1 MAGNN
6 HLSIFSLQGGLDDTS
21 SQAAL
26 ENDACTLAENV
37 EFIYS
42 TLGERRAGCV
52 EITLPA
58 SFFGLDAITW
68 MYRHIPANNPEE
80 AQLWALAQDL
90 TGVSPAYQLAYK
102 DTTGWH
108 DVTLSDALISTV
120 PNGHAMQAVTLHGKM
135 FLAYKSA
142 VDRLHVWDGTSVRRC
157 GLAEPSAAPT
167 GGNTGTGTLSGTRYY
182 RVRYTVQSGGETI
195 LRSEPSA
202 VLTFTPSGT
211 GTGVVVT
218 KPASISE
225 GETHWELEAS
235 LDNANF
241 YVLATTAVGTSTVT
255 DSTAFRTGYSEIY
268 TLSDDVGD
276 YTLIPSVKY
285 LAVDEDRLMTASSYE
300 DETLASRVAWTPVWN
315 SPGVGNDER
324 YEYDTDPYLDLDGY
338 EGGGLTSLSR
348 ATNGYMYVQKLSHT
362 YKLVRQGQRTNAYQ
376 SYPITKAVGAFQ
388 NSLVEAID
396 QAGNPSVYF
405 LDLKQGPY
413 RIGEEGLQWCGRDIQ
428 TLWSRMNVNA
438 LVPCHGVYDSQ
449 AKQVHFWLAL
459 DDSDY
464 PNAKIVLHVNKMR
477 NTEEG
482 ARRGWVTVPVD
493 DVIAAAHCSELF
505 STNIEVSAAR
515 TRNLKPFIGTESTK
529 ILRCGT
535 GTDDNGTDFRA
546 KVRTKPFWPGNL
558 MNHSQIM
565 AATILTKA
573 VDVVGAEITV
583 KAIRD
588 FGLETTQ
595 ASTSIEAV
603 STEEH
608 LIKQLDD
615 LAFAELYAVQFEIG
629 DIEVSFTPASWSVD
643 ALVLK
648 LTTGQSA

>member
-1 MAGNN
+1 MATNN
-6 HLSIFSLQGGLDDTS
+6 PLSIFSLQGGLDDTS

-42 TLGERRAGCV
+42 TLGERRAGCT

-58 SFFGLDAITW
+58 SFTGLDAITW
-68 MYRHIPANNPEE
+68 VYRHIPANDPED

-90 TGVSPAYQLAYK
+90 TGSSPAYQLAYK

-108 DVTLSDALISTV
+108 DVTLPDALIATV
-120 PNGHAMQAVTLHGKM
+120 PNGHQMQAVTLHGKL

-142 VDRLHVWDGTSVRRC
+142 VDRLHVWDGTAFRRC
-157 GLAEPSAAPT
+157 GLAEPAAAPT
-167 GGNTGTGTLSGTRYY
+167 AADSGSGTIAGTRYY

-211 GTGVVVT
+211 GEDIVVT

-241 YVLATTAVGTSTVT
+241 YVFATTAVATTTAT
-255 DSTAFRTGYSEIY
+255 DHTAFRTGYASTY
-268 TLSDDVGD
+268 TLSEDIGD
-276 YTLIPSVKY
+276 YTLIPSVKF
-285 LAVDEDRLMTASSYE
+285 LAVDEDRLVTASSYE
-300 DETLASRVAWTPVWN
+300 DEALASRVGWTPVLN

-338 EGGGLTSLSR
+338 EGAGLTSLSR
-348 ATNGYMYVQKLSHT
+348 ATNGYLYAQKLGHT
-362 YKLVRQGQRTNAYQ
+362 YKLVRQGQRTNAYL

-388 NSLVEAID
+388 GSLVEAID
-396 QAGNPSVYF
+396 QAGNPAVYF
-405 LDLKQGPY
+405 LDLRQGPY
-413 RIGEEGLQWCGRDIQ
+413 RIGGEGMQWCGRDIQ
-428 TLWSRMNVNA
+428 TLWSRVNVNA

-449 AKQVHFWLAL
+449 SKQVHYWLAL
-459 DDSDY
+459 DNSDY
-464 PNAKIVLHVNKMR
+464 PNGKIVLHVNKMR
-477 NTEEG
+477 NTDEG
-482 ARRGWVTVPVD
+482 ARRGWVTVPVG
-493 DVIAAAHCSELF
+493 DVIAAAHCSEMF
-505 STNIEVSAAR
+505 STNIEASAAR
-515 TRNLKPFIGTESTK
+515 TRNLKPFIGTASTK

-535 GTDDNGTDFRA
+535 GTDDNGTDFRG

-565 AATILTKA
+565 AATLLTKA
-573 VDVVGAEITV
+573 VTETGAEITV

-588 FGLETTQ
+588 FGIETTQ
-595 ASTSIEAV
+595 ASTSLTATG
-603 STEEH
+603 SEEH

-615 LAFAELYAVQFEIG
+615 LSFSELYAVQLEIG
-629 DIEVSFTPASWSVD
+629 DIETTFVPSSWGVD
-643 ALVLK
+643 ALILK